1 VDDGIRRWAELTAS
15 CIELRRIGLRSEHP
29 GEPDAAIEVRLRDE
43 IMRARE
49 RRTVAYG
56 HDA

>member
-15 CIELRRIGLRSEHP
+15 CVELRRIGLRSEHP
-29 GEPDAAIEVRLRDE
+29 GEPDTAIEVRLRDE
-43 IMRARE
+43 IRRARA
-49 RRTVAYG
+49 RRTAAYG